1 MSRGKIEAM
10 TKQTTQSPGSGA
22 QTHGSGNRLGGDRA
36 NAAVVPKRIG
46 AKPKDQET
54 QAQITDMESEGQGQQ
69 NPTLERANS
78 N

>member
-1 MSRGKIEAM
+1 MSRAKMEAM

-36 NAAVVPKRIG
+36 NAAVVRKRIG
-46 AKPKDQET
+46 AKPTDQGT

-69 NPTLERANS
+69 NPDALASNS